1 MTKLVNHPAS
11 FRDESGYIYHYG
23 KDIFRSVN
31 KVYRED
37 YDFLLSS
44 GLYDQLVSQKLLIAH
59 REIDPADVKPLNSEV
74 YKIIKPRPLPF
85 ISYPYEWCYSQ
96 IWEAAKLTLLIEKTS
111 LKYRMTLKDA
121 SSYNV
126 QFWGT
131 QPVFIDTLSFIRL
144 KKNSPWVAYRQFC
157 QHFLS
162 PLVLMKYRDFRLGK
176 LSQLFLDGVDLDLAV
191 KMLPLKSY
199 FNFHLF
205 LHLFLH
211 SLGQKYLSKRPSA
224 ISAKKITGLGL
235 ENLIESMRCAV
246 NSLSIKKE
254 KSFWS
259 GYYEDNNYSA
269 SAFKNKIAV
278 VISLIRN
285 LKPKWLIDLV
295 SNTGL
300 FSRLTSRYSQYVI
313 SIDNDPHSV
322 EENFLR
328 AKKEKINNLMP
339 LLADIINPS
348 PSIGWRNFERQ
359 KLLDRLPVDTTLVL
373 ALIHHL
379 YFSYN
384 LSFPMMAD
392 FFAACSRN
400 LIIEYIPITD
410 GQVQQLINLRTGQFS
425 NYSEDKFVESFSRYF
440 VIKKNFPLK
449 GSLRSI
455 YLLRKK

>member
-162 PLVLMKYRDFRLGK
+162 PLVLMKYRDFRLME
-176 LSQLFLDGVDLDLAV
+176 LIWIWR
-191 KMLPLKSY
+191 LKC
-199 FNFHLF
+199 F
-205 LHLFLH
+205 
-211 SLGQKYLSKRPSA
+211 R
-224 ISAKKITGLGL
+224 
-235 ENLIESMRCAV
+235 
-246 NSLSIKKE
+246 
-254 KSFWS
+254 
-259 GYYEDNNYSA
+259 
-269 SAFKNKIAV
+269 
-278 VISLIRN
+278 
-285 LKPKWLIDLV
+285 
-295 SNTGL
+295 
-300 FSRLTSRYSQYVI
+300 
-313 SIDNDPHSV
+313 
-322 EENFLR
+322 
-328 AKKEKINNLMP
+328 
-339 LLADIINPS
+339 
-348 PSIGWRNFERQ
+348 
-359 KLLDRLPVDTTLVL
+359 
-373 ALIHHL
+373 
-379 YFSYN
+379 
-384 LSFPMMAD
+384 
-392 FFAACSRN
+392 
-400 LIIEYIPITD
+400 
-410 GQVQQLINLRTGQFS
+410 
-425 NYSEDKFVESFSRYF
+425 
-440 VIKKNFPLK
+440 
-449 GSLRSI
+449 
-455 YLLRKK
+455 